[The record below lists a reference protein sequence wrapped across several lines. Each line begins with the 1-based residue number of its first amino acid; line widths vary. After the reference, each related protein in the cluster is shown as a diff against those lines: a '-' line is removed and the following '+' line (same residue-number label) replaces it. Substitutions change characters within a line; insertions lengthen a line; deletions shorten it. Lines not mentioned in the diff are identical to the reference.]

1 LKNKDS
7 TKNEEQYMEQRK
19 KEKSMEWNFPLDDEH
34 EKKKN
39 EGKEKS
45 ITYI

>member
-7 TKNEEQYMEQRK
+7 TKNEEQYIEQRK
-19 KEKSMEWNFPLDDEH
+19 KGKSNIEQH